1 VSAQRDPDVPKLPRG
16 RGMKFSLGQIVR
28 ILMVATLLVALI
40 VLQKPC
46 ARSVSKLV
54 TSFDDVDAAVRHIDA
69 NVDAG
74 GVILRGDMT
83 PAELEA
89 AINKERGI
97 DAGVAV
103 DAGAADA
110 GRPDAATAKPR

>member
-1 VSAQRDPDVPKLPRG
+1 VSPRDPDVPKLPRG

-54 TSFDDVDAAVRHIDA
+54 TSFDDVDAAVRRIDA
-69 NVDAG
+69 SVDAG
-74 GVILRGDMT
+74 GVLLRGDMS
-83 PAELEA
+83 PEEREA
-89 AINKERGI
+89 AINRELGR
-97 DAGVAV
+97 AV
-103 DAGAADA
+103 DAGVGDAAA
-110 GRPDAATAKPR
+110 APDAAERR

>member
-1 VSAQRDPDVPKLPRG
+1 VSPRDPDVPKLPRG
-16 RGMKFSLGQIVR
+16 RGMKFSFGQIVR

-54 TSFDDVDAAVRHIDA
+54 TSFDDVDAAVRLLDA
-69 NVDAG
+69 RPDG
-74 GVILRGDMT
+74 GVLLRGDMT

-89 AINKERGI
+89 AINQERGI
-97 DAGVAV
+97 DAGAP
-103 DAGAADA
+103 DAGAPLDA
-110 GRPDAATAKPR
+110 VTAKPR